1 MLHVTDACVKMLHV
15 TVTNRVSMGSSTAIR
30 VQKHRVSLR
39 NAGLRPIQLWV
50 PDTRVPG
57 FKKECAR
64 QSSLAAMTDR
74 ADQDLMSFLDD
85 ALNDLGGE

>member
-1 MLHVTDACVKMLHV
+1 MLHVTVVYAKILHV
-15 TVTNRVSMGSSTAIR
+15 TVTNRIFMGSSTAIR
-30 VQKHRVSLR
+30 VQKHRLSLR

-57 FKKECAR
+57 FNDECAR

-74 ADQDLMSFLDD
+74 ADRDLISLLDN
-85 ALNDLGGE
+85 ALADLGGA